1 MRLPAALVLMAAAGP
16 ALAQA
21 PFGGAWQAVQAGGMA
36 LEPADGV
43 TLDFAD
49 GRISGRSGC
58 NRFTG
63 AAGLTAL
70 TPAAGR
76 IALGPVAG
84 TRMACIGRGDQIE
97 AAVLAALG
105 AVDGWRIEC
114 DGTLVL
120 TGGEADLIRARP
132 R

>member
-1 MRLPAALVLMAAAGP
+1 MRLLAALALIAAAGP
-16 ALAQA
+16 ALAQS
-21 PFGGAWQAVQAGGMA
+21 PFGGAWQAVQAGELA
-36 LEPADGV
+36 LAEGDGV

-58 NRFTG
+58 NRFMG
-63 AAGLTAL
+63 AADLTAL

-76 IALGPVAG
+76 IALGPIAG
-84 TRMACIGRGDQIE
+84 TRMACIGRGDQVE

-105 AVDGWRIEC
+105 AVDGWRIEG

-120 TGGEADLIRARP
+120 TGGGADLIRARP